1 MGPASPERIPFSS
14 APEVSMHESRIFSR
28 ASRRA
33 VFAALLLGGLVW
45 LQAASSAE
53 ALPQVIAQVATPT
66 PFRFLTPTPITAPS
80 KVTTT
85 TTTTVPSSTA
95 PRAGGFPM
103 ELAFPSLAGGVAAI
117 GGGVYFL

>member
-1 MGPASPERIPFSS
+1 ML
-14 APEVSMHESRIFSR
+14 ESRLLRRARSR
-28 ASRRA
+28 AT
-33 VFAALLLGGLVW
+33 VAALLVGGLVW
-45 LQAASSAE
+45 LQAAGSAS

-66 PFRFLTPTPITAPS
+66 PFRFLTPTPISAPS

-85 TTTTVPSSTA
+85 TTTTTAPSTTA

-117 GGGVYFL
+117 GGGAYLFRRKFAR

>member
-1 MGPASPERIPFSS
+1 MLESKVLKRTRSS
-14 APEVSMHESRIFSR
+14 ALL
-28 ASRRA
+28 A
-33 VFAALLLGGLVW
+33 VLVIGGAVW

-66 PFRFLTPTPITAPS
+66 PFRFLTPTPISAPS

-85 TTTTVPSSTA
+85 TTTTTAPSTTA

-117 GGGVYFL
+117 GGGAYLFRRKFAR

>member
-53 ALPQVIAQVATPT
+53 AIPQVIAQVATPT
-66 PFRFLTPTPITAPS
+66 PFRFLTPTPFVPS
-80 KVTTT
+80 KITTT
-85 TTTTVPSSTA
+85 TQPA

-103 ELAFPSLAGGVAAI
+103 ELALPALASGVAAI
-117 GGGVYFL
+117 SGGAYLLRRKIAR